1 MNNTLEFQ
9 RYGIAGAL
17 EAIEKR
23 VLTQVYTWMTLG
35 LALTGAIAYFVA
47 DSPALVG
54 TLVQNRWLFWVLL
67 FVELGLVWVI
77 SGMIDRLSAATAAG
91 LFFLYSAINGITLS
105 SIFLVYNLGSIAGV
119 FLITA
124 GTFGIMSLYG
134 LTTKRDLTSI
144 GNILFMALIGIVIA
158 GLVNLFIQSSVFG
171 FIISLIGVVVFVGL
185 TAYDSQKIKE
195 MAASALDGESEGKI
209 AVLGSLTLYL
219 DFINLF
225 LMLLRLFGGS
235 RSDD

>member
-17 EAIEKR
+17 EAVEKR

-77 SGMIDRLSAATAAG
+77 GGMIDRLSAATAAG